1 MSKRSR
7 ANVTVGNYA
16 QLMLALQGAGGGILE
31 AGLGNYVTIQAQAP
45 TNSQGATAATTVAL
59 VRTTAKASG
68 IFFWY
73 ATANAAAVAPAD
85 LINTWSVQTQTGAGA
100 VTTTGSGAATAGLA
114 GPAATSISQLI
125 DTAASGTGI
134 AVTGGGGGALTQ
146 YTRAVTLGTLAVGDT
161 FTAWGIAQN
170 TVTSLVRTPFT
181 LGNNVFLLLNYSNSD
196 AANVAITGM
205 SMGLIELP
213 F

>member
-73 ATANAAAVAPAD
+73 ATANTAAVAAE
-85 LINTWSVQTQTGAGA
+85 LVNTWSGQTQTGAGA

-146 YTRAVTLGTLAVGDT
+146 YTRAVTLGTAAVGDT

-196 AANVAITGM
+196 AANIAITGM

>member
-1 MSKRSR
+1 M
-7 ANVTVGNYA
+7 VGSDA
-16 QLMLALQGAGGGILE
+16 
-31 AGLGNYVTIQAQAP
+31 
-45 TNSQGATAATTVAL
+45 
-59 VRTTAKASG
+59 
-68 IFFWY
+68 
-73 ATANAAAVAPAD
+73 
-85 LINTWSVQTQTGAGA
+85 TGAGA

-146 YTRAVTLGTLAVGDT
+146 YTRAVTLGTAAVGDT